1 MNLSKSIPNS
11 SRIREFFMHSWCGSD
26 KSAYERGMSSI
37 SSISCDAIC
46 TRNIL
51 FCISKHSERQHWC
64 LIDSKCAK
72 RPLHC
77 IFSAFSGWE
86 RKATRDDQFRYFQ
99 WLVIPLKPRLR
110 HPGLLYKKEEW
121 SNLDFWQPTSPTYL
135 RHCLLIR
142 VLLHFNFFQKIWKSE
157 RVVFFAGP
165 CKMVKSWNSKT
176 VK

>member
-1 MNLSKSIPNS
+1 
-11 SRIREFFMHSWCGSD
+11 
-26 KSAYERGMSSI
+26 MSEECHQFHPFHATQYALG
-37 SSISCDAIC
+37 ISCFAFL
-46 TRNIL
+46 NIVNVSIDVSLTQNALNDL
-51 FCISKHSERQHWC
+51 FIVF
-64 LIDSKCAK
+64 
-72 RPLHC
+72 
-77 IFSAFSGWE
+77 FSAFSGWE

-157 RVVFFAGP
+157 RVFFLPDPVFAAI
-165 CKMVKSWNSKT
+165 CKWGVKKQVTSL
-176 VK
+176 